1 MFNFSTRVRFLMLVE
16 NKLLKHFLWCRKLFF
31 ITNPERKPMKRYYAV
46 LIPFY
51 TIFLLYMMFY
61 GCGRHPEFGFLQ
73 LNPLQSI
80 TYFLRYNSFFSQKF
94 MVNIVGNILIFIPFG
109 WLGLLIKRLNNLPL
123 LFFLFISGI
132 CVIEVAQY
140 YTARGTADIDD
151 VFLNTFG
158 MLMGYFGLKVAT
170 WFNFANLKVDL
181 NYESTHAYSYNQ

>member
-1 MFNFSTRVRFLMLVE
+1 
-16 NKLLKHFLWCRKLFF
+16 
-31 ITNPERKPMKRYYAV
+31 MKRYYAV

-80 TYFLRYNSFFSQKF
+80 TYFLRYNEFFSETF

-109 WLGLLIKRLNNLPL
+109 GLGLLVKKLNNLPL
-123 LFFLFISGI
+123 LLFLFICSI
-132 CVIEVAQY
+132 CAIELAQY
-140 YTARGTADIDD
+140 YTARGTADVDD

-158 MLMGYFGLKVAT
+158 MLIGYFGLKVMT
-170 WFNFANLKVDL
+170 WL
-181 NYESTHAYSYNQ
+181 NIGDIRLEMAYESAKTPYSYSR

>member
-1 MFNFSTRVRFLMLVE
+1 
-16 NKLLKHFLWCRKLFF
+16 
-31 ITNPERKPMKRYYAV
+31 MKRYYAV

-80 TYFLRYNSFFSQKF
+80 TYFLRYNNFFSEKF
-94 MVNIVGNILIFIPFG
+94 MVNIVGNILVFIPFG
-109 WLGLLIKRLNNLPL
+109 GLGLLIKKLNNLPL
-123 LFFLFISGI
+123 LLFLFVCGISM
-132 CVIEVAQY
+132 IELAQY

-158 MLMGYFGLKVAT
+158 MLIGYFGLKVAT
-170 WFNFANLKVDL
+170 WMNIANLKIDL
-181 NYESTHAYSYNQ
+181 NYDQTTAYSYTR